1 MTETLILTPQMMAV
15 LSLLVMSNVGAAM
28 QCTDHG
34 PGWLSRERLPESGG
48 YNDRGL
54 FGGDGGSMYKTRRGA
69 EKYLFNATVGLA
81 IAFFIF
87 TILTFLAVG

>member
-1 MTETLILTPQMMAV
+1 MTGTLILTPQMMAM

-54 FGGDGGSMYKTRRGA
+54 FGGDARHA
-69 EKYLFNATVGLA
+69 EHFVLDGDLDA
-81 IAFFIF
+81 
-87 TILTFLAVG
+87 